1 MATYSASE
9 TSYNPWLIRVP
20 ILFIIGVI
28 MLAGL
33 LAAFAAGVQMVYG
46 SAIMPGVRVN
56 GVALDGMNR
65 TQAIAALEDS
75 FTYDDEAVFTF
86 RHENKFWQFTAG
98 ELGVTFDTGA
108 TADRALAA
116 GHSGSPLTNLAEQ
129 ISIWMNGRSI
139 APVVSYDQNVAL
151 EHLNTI
157 AAEINR
163 PAQNASL
170 TINGI
175 FIETT
180 PATIGQT
187 VDVKATLN
195 TLDVAILR
203 LDTGG
208 EIPLVIK
215 EDIPLV
221 LDVEAAAAKARAAVS
236 APVTIIADGPA
247 GQTVGPWS
255 AMPNQIGELLVKTPV
270 YNGDGTVSYDVGI
283 NVEVFR
289 AFLENLA
296 PSVATEPRNG
306 KFHFNDD
313 TRELELFES
322 ATNGRVLDVDETL
335 LRLEAAIFNP
345 DPNARQVP
353 VAFDY
358 VLPKYH
364 DNLTAAELG
373 ITEMVSQATT
383 YYSGSTASRIQN
395 IIEAARRFDGVM
407 IAPGEEFSYNEIL
420 GNISP
425 EDGFVEGFVIV
436 GGRTVKGVGGGV
448 CQVSTTA
455 FQAAFYAG
463 YPITERWA
471 HGYRVGYYERGEGV
485 GMDAA
490 IYQGDPLLGESSL
503 DLRFVND
510 TPYHLLIETA
520 IYPAQDAVQFR
531 FYSTNPGR
539 QVVKRGPSIQNVQ
552 PARPTT
558 YQVNN
563 NLSVGQELWLDWPA
577 EGAYVEVERLIL
589 DTNGNQIDS
598 TRFRTQYQPWGAV
611 VEVAPGDPRLNQ
623 PVTG

>member
-1 MATYSASE
+1 MATYSATE
-9 TSYNPWLIRVP
+9 TNPWLIRIP
-20 ILFIIGVI
+20 ILVI
-28 MLAGL
+28 LGIAMLAGL

-46 SAIMPGVRVN
+46 SAVMPGVRVN
-56 GVALDGMNR
+56 GVDLGGMNR
-65 TQAIAALEDS
+65 MQAITALENS
-75 FTYDDEAVFTF
+75 FSYDDEAVFTF
-86 RHENKFWQFTAG
+86 RHEDKFWQFTAG
-98 ELGVTFDTGA
+98 ELGVAFDTGA

-129 ISIWMNGRSI
+129 ISIWLNGRSI
-139 APVVSYDQNVAL
+139 APVVRYEQTIAL
-151 EHLNTI
+151 EHLNAI

-163 PAQNASL
+163 PAQNAAL
-170 TINGI
+170 DINGI
-175 FIETT
+175 FIETS

-187 VDVKATLN
+187 VDVQTTLN
-195 TLDVAILR
+195 ALDNAILR

-208 EIPLVIK
+208 EIPLLIQ
-215 EDIPLV
+215 EDLPLV
-221 LDVEAAAAKARAAVS
+221 IDVEAAAAKARAAVS
-236 APVTIIADGPA
+236 GPLTIIADSSD
-247 GQTVGPWS
+247 GQTIGPWS
-255 AMPNQIGELLVKTPV
+255 AMPHQIGELLTKTPI
-270 YNGDGTVSYDVGI
+270 YNGDGTVTYDIGI

-289 AFLENLA
+289 SFLENLA
-296 PSVATEPRNG
+296 PSVAAAPRDG
-306 KFHFNDD
+306 KFHFNED
-313 TRELELFES
+313 THDLELFES
-322 ATNGRVLDVDETL
+322 ATNGRALDIDETL
-335 LRLEAAIFNP
+335 LRLQAAIFNS

-358 VLPKYH
+358 ILPRYH
-364 DNLTAAELG
+364 DHVTAAELG

-407 IAPGEEFSYNEIL
+407 IAPGEEFSYNKLL

-425 EDGFVEGFVIV
+425 EDGFVEGFVIA
-436 GGRTVKGVGGGV
+436 GGRTVRGVGGGV

-471 HGYRVGYYERGEGV
+471 HGYRVGYYERGEGT

-503 DLRFVND
+503 DLKFVND

-520 IYPAQDAVQFR
+520 IFPGQDAVQFR

-539 QVVKRGPSIQNVQ
+539 QVVKRGPTIQNIT

-563 NLSVGQELWLDWPA
+563 DLSAGQERWLDWPA

-611 VEVAPGDPRLNQ
+611 VEVAPGDPRLASS
-623 PVTG
+623 VTG

>member
-9 TSYNPWLIRVP
+9 THYNPWLIRVP
-20 ILFIIGVI
+20 ILIIVGVI

-46 SAIMPGVRVN
+46 SAIMPGVHVN
-56 GVALDGMNR
+56 GVNLDGMNR
-65 TQAIAALEDS
+65 TQAITALENS
-75 FTYDDEAVFTF
+75 FAYDDEAVFTF
-86 RHENKFWQFTAG
+86 RHEDKFWQFSAG
-98 ELGVTFDTGA
+98 ELGVGFDAGA

-151 EHLNTI
+151 EHLNAI
-157 AAEINR
+157 ATEINR
-163 PAQNASL
+163 PAQNAAL
-170 TINGI
+170 DINGI
-175 FIETT
+175 FIETA

-187 VDVKATLN
+187 VDVQTTLN
-195 TLDVAILR
+195 TLDNAILR

-208 EIPLVIK
+208 EIPLLIQ
-215 EDIPLV
+215 EDMPLV
-221 LDVEAAAAKARAAVS
+221 VDVEAAAAKARAAVS
-236 APVTIIADGPA
+236 APITIVADGPA

-255 AMPNQIGELLVKTPV
+255 AMPNQIGELLVKAPI
-270 YNGDGTVSYDVGI
+270 YNGDGTVTYDVGI

-296 PSVATEPRNG
+296 PSVAAEAHDG

-313 TRELELFES
+313 TRELELFET

-345 DPNARQVP
+345 EPNARQVP
-353 VAFDY
+353 VAFNY
-358 VLPKYH
+358 VLPRYH

-373 ITEMVSQATT
+373 ITEMISQSTT

-407 IAPGEEFSYNEIL
+407 IAPGEEFSYNDLL

-436 GGRTVKGVGGGV
+436 GGRTVRGVGGGV

-463 YPITERWA
+463 YPVTERWA

-503 DLRFVND
+503 NLRFVND
-510 TPYHLLIETA
+510 TQYHLLIETA
-520 IYPAQDAVQFR
+520 IFPGQDAVQFR

-539 QVVKRGPSIQNVQ
+539 QIVKRGPSIQNVQ
-552 PARPTT
+552 PARPTL

-563 NLSVGQELWLDWPA
+563 NLSAGQELWLDWPA

-589 DTNGNQIDS
+589 DTNGNQLDS